1 MYSTKPCTFAPACPS
16 AMEWINDYI
25 YFNVNGISH
34 AKETTCLVSQEN
46 QWVVLHYTLA
56 PGDCLFQFPVHQN
69 QISLHIDQAYFE
81 KYNEEVNFNIEKQSI
96 CCNTQSKLHELLNC
110 NLQGFAR
117 KLFLESTAL
126 YLVYQVLKNNLVFN
140 LNCDACSFLN
150 RPLEMEKVQQ
160 AKQFIL
166 ANLETNLT
174 IPSIATQVGTNS
186 CYLKKAF
193 KEVFGQTIFEFVQEN
208 RMVKA
213 KHLIE
218 KNQFTLSDISMEV
231 GYSSLSSFSQ
241 AYKNYF
247 GISPQKQ
254 IKH

>member
-1 MYSTKPCTFAPACPS
+1 MFVQQT
-16 AMEWINDYI
+16 MEWINEYI
-25 YFNVNGISH
+25 YFAVQGNPQATETACTLSH
-34 AKETTCLVSQEN
+34 NN

-56 PGDCLFQFPVHQN
+56 QNDCLFQFPATQN
-69 QISLHIDQAYFE
+69 QVSIHIAEAYFE

-110 NLQGFAR
+110 TLSGFAR
-117 KLFLESTAL
+117 KIFLESTAL

-174 IPSIATQVGTNS
+174 IPVVATRVGTNS

-218 KNQFTLSDISMEV
+218 KNQYTLGDIAMEV

-254 IKH
+254 VKH